1 MRLHFRAREH
11 LPIAPILVTI
21 LLIPSGS
28 GLLAQSDGNG
38 GGLACTREGP

>member
-1 MRLHFRAREH
+1 MRLHFRTPAY

-21 LLIPSGS
+21 LLTSSGS